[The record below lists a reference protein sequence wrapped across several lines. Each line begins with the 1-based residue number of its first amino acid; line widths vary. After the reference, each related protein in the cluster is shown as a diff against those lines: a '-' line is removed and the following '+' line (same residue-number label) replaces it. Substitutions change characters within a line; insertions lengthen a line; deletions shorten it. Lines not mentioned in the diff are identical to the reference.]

1 MTQETE
7 KPTREPRERR
17 AIITDPNAAPLSY
30 TDMRRT
36 LGIAGQPIAAKD
48 LVGKTFVI
56 HRAQEFKSAFE
67 NTDHVYYCTVKLVD
81 DAELYSVVLGGGAL
95 VDVLD
100 AIADAGL
107 AEPMK
112 VTLRYKERGEDNSY
126 YFFE

>member
-1 MTQETE
+1 MTQEDV
-7 KPTREPRERR
+7 KPARETRERR

-30 TDMRRT
+30 VDMRRT

-56 HRAQEFKSAFE
+56 LRAQEFKSEFE
-67 NTDHVYYCTVKLVD
+67 KQDHAYYCTIKLVD
-81 DAELYSVVLGGGAL
+81 DGELYSVVLGGGAM
-95 VDVLD
+95 VDMLD

-107 AEPMK
+107 AEPLK
-112 VTLRYKERGEDNSY
+112 VTLRWKERGEDNSY